1 MLQTRLNLNAS
12 IHSLHFGSLHF
23 ESAKYICSLLLMVK
37 FSTIGSTGQRLPL
50 RDIVRKEQTGYLEE
64 FVLKELGSGG
74 SESWVLLKTL
84 LHYIMQLLYGRQA
97 SSGVR
102 DFNLMA

>member
-1 MLQTRLNLNAS
+1 
-12 IHSLHFGSLHF
+12 
-23 ESAKYICSLLLMVK
+23 MVE
-37 FSTIGSTGQRLPL
+37 FSTTESSGQRLPL